1 MSTTGSRG
9 GSISQHGTPMG
20 ESAGEASPS
29 LWSKIR
35 ALPFVV
41 KFAFG
46 AAVIAAAYF
55 GVVEPVLERSSE
67 MAGKASA
74 LEASLETYAQ
84 SKGKL
89 DAAADAVR
97 LGERQFGLL
106 SVPEDP
112 AKRSTAFS
120 SAIDDIMKKHAIDG
134 VTSSN
139 RNTTVDKGPLVTQLA
154 ATNRVEKIVKDLTF
168 LATPEQLAGALA
180 DLEKEPLVTSISRVS
195 ARQSDGQERFDRKLR
210 CSIVAETWV
219 IVKKK

>member
-1 MSTTGSRG
+1 MSKSGSV
-9 GSISQHGTPMG
+9 SQNGTPI
-20 ESAGEASPS
+20 AGSSPS
-29 LWSKIR
+29 LWAKFV

-41 KFAFG
+41 KFAL
-46 AAVIAAAYF
+46 AAVVVAGAYF
-55 GVVEPVLERSSE
+55 GIVEPVLERSSE

-84 SKGKL
+84 SKSKL

-97 LGERQFGLL
+97 LGERQFGVLA
-106 SVPEDP
+106 VPEDP
-112 AKRSTAFS
+112 SKRSTEFS
-120 SAIDDIMKKHAIDG
+120 SAVDGVMKKHQIDG

-139 RNTTVDKGPLVTQLA
+139 RNTSVDKGPLVNQIP

-210 CSIVAETWV
+210 CSIVLETWV
-219 IVKKK
+219 IVKKSK

>member
-1 MSTTGSRG
+1 MSSNF
-9 GSISQHGTPMG
+9 SKS
-20 ESAGEASPS
+20 ESANAAGPRTIDSAPS
-29 LWSKIR
+29 LWSRLR
-35 ALPFVV
+35 ALPR
-41 KFAFG
+41 
-46 AAVIAAAYF
+46 AVQWAGYAVLVLGAYF
-55 GVVEPVLERSSE
+55 GVVEPVLEKSSD

-89 DAAADAVR
+89 DAAADAVK
-97 LGERQFGLL
+97 LGERQFGVLA
-106 SVPEDP
+106 VPEDP

-120 SAIDDIMKKHAIDG
+120 SAVDEVMKKNGIDG

-139 RNTTVDKGPLVTQLA
+139 RNTSLDKGPMA
-154 ATNRVEKIVKDLTF
+154 SAISSTNRVEKIVKDLTF

-210 CSIVAETWV
+210 CSVVLETWV
-219 IVKKK
+219 VVKKGK